1 MNISTDYLKT
11 FVALCES
18 KSFSETSA
26 IVHKSQSA
34 VSAQIA
40 KLEQEIGVKLIHGM
54 SREFRLTE
62 GGEVFLTYAKEILGK
77 TDDLGASI
85 RETVKRY
92 IIHAH
97 YQRCNVRSRLTKLK
111 RSNTD

>member
-40 KLEQEIGVKLIHGM
+40 KLEQEIGVKLIHRI

-62 GGEVFLTYAKEILGK
+62 GGELLLAYAKEILGK
-77 TDDLGASI
+77 TDELRASI
-85 RETVKRY
+85 RELETGT
-92 IIHAH
+92 
-97 YQRCNVRSRLTKLK
+97 SGE
-111 RSNTD
+111 